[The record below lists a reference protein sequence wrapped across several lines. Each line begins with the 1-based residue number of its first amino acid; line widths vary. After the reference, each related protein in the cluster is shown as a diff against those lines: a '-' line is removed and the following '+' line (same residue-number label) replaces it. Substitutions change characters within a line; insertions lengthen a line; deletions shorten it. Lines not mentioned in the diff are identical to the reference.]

1 MQTWIFPKP
10 PGSFF
15 MHQLISSDICANLLG
30 WCGIFEFHCLDDNCL
45 GEPSE
50 FGVRFFS
57 FFQSLLQKQRRFVL
71 AQQTC
76 ISVNIPVACHFVMFG
91 TPGRGDQPNV
101 QFLGFPMVGKA
112 KSKESSFFFEKST
125 VNTGLGF
132 GSVILPPH
140 HVTSRIASLPFR
152 SPCPV
157 SARIARETWPDRLSQ
172 VSEHGKTNGAEEGIG
187 RPFNRKE
194 NAPPAGWWSRAT
206 GSTGSLGSLTVRVQQ
221 FDVSCA
227 DQQVRETG
235 HAFSP
240 GVWPSYLPFC
250 HGPTLDHVFCCYDY
264 RAI

>member
-101 QFLGFPMVGKA
+101 QFLGFPRVGKA

-132 GSVILPPH
+132 GSVILPPQALQQRR
-140 HVTSRIASLPFR
+140 SRLKEEIPAM
-152 SPCPV
+152 
-157 SARIARETWPDRLSQ
+157 PDRRPALQ
-172 VSEHGKTNGAEEGIG
+172 TPIG
-187 RPFNRKE
+187 RVYELRRLQVE
-194 NAPPAGWWSRAT
+194 LQR
-206 GSTGSLGSLTVRVQQ
+206 TVRPAARVEWTRLCMLLSRQRW
-221 FDVSCA
+221 A
-227 DQQVRETG
+227 N
-235 HAFSP
+235 P
-240 GVWPSYLPFC
+240 
-250 HGPTLDHVFCCYDY
+250 
-264 RAI
+264 